1 MRDLKAITTD
11 EARAVVP
18 YAIDS
23 NEACFAV
30 STAVFSVC
38 VYRHDGVWH
47 AYGETKDGDE
57 VDTLWADAG
66 TCDLMQMMRD
76 VLGVV

>member
-1 MRDLKAITTD
+1 MMDMRMMTPK
-11 EARAVVP
+11 EAREHASVQ
-18 YAIDS
+18 YEIDD
-23 NEACFAV
+23 EMCFEI
-30 STAVFSVC
+30 SGIC

-66 TCDLMQMMRD
+66 TYDLMQMMRD
-76 VLGVV
+76 VLGVL